1 MTAALLAGVAALLL
15 IAPPPHA
22 RLQAGARHRTPAAR
36 RPLPWRV
43 APVAALL
50 LLVAAIFAPGA
61 LWWILACAISG
72 GTCAFL
78 VRGHRARRA
87 ELRLARECARA
98 ARVLASLMAVGKI
111 PTAALLDAAQDCAVL
126 GSAAQAVQLGG
137 DVPGELERASL
148 RRGLEALRPIGAAW
162 RLAERTGAPM
172 AAILAR
178 VADDLRRRQQLGAL
192 IEAELAAARASGHIM
207 AALPFLAV
215 GLGFAVGVNSLR
227 FLTGEPL
234 GRVLLVVG
242 VSLTAVGVLWIDALA
257 RPRRRT

>member
-1 MTAALLAGVAALLL
+1 MTAAMLAAVAALLL
-15 IAPPPHA
+15 IGAPPHA
-22 RLQAGARHRTPAAR
+22 RLVARRRTRGAR

-43 APVAALL
+43 LPAAALL
-50 LLVAAIFAPGA
+50 VGVVALLAPGA
-61 LWWILACAISG
+61 LWWILAAAISG
-72 GTCAFL
+72 GTCAIL

-87 ELRLARECARA
+87 ELRLAKECARA

-111 PTAALLDAAQDCAVL
+111 PTAALLDAAEDCPVL
-126 GSAAQAVQLGG
+126 GQAAQAVRLGG
-137 DVPGELERASL
+137 DVAGELDRASG
-148 RRGLEALRPIGAAW
+148 RRGLEPLRSIGAAW

-178 VADDLRRRQQLGAL
+178 VADDLRRRQQLDAL

-227 FLTGEPL
+227 FLTGDPL

-242 VSLTAVGVLWIDALA
+242 VSMTAAGVLWIDALA
-257 RPRRRT
+257 RPRRKR